1 MRNTGTEYMNGERTP
16 KVLPEMAELL
26 PPLTDEQL
34 SLLEADILKNG
45 CYAPIIVNEDLVIVD
60 GHNRYQICEKHGLPY
75 RLAVF
80 SFEDLLEAK
89 QWALDTQKS
98 RRNLTINELCKI
110 AMKLRPEVEARAEAK
125 LHLAS
130 GGDRRSDEFKNQ
142 GSATLPNLDMP
153 KNTGID
159 TRKEL
164 AKSVGVGE
172 RTMGKAMKI
181 EDEAPQAV
189 KDAVDSGDI
198 TIHQGYNLTRELE
211 DMDLPDEEQEAAA
224 KEAVEREI
232 ARKRENR
239 LKKINEKT
247 KIAKSFN
254 TAFEKAII
262 LEPSVENIRTWIAQS
277 GILCEQMDRVISEAK
292 KISETFAVIADV
304 VENTIRPEDWR
315 WKNEA
320 EANESEVSGECEDE
334 DSLGTE
340 ESCEDLDGEDA

>member
-1 MRNTGTEYMNGERTP
+1 MRNTGTEYMNDERTP
-16 KVLPEMAELL
+16 TVLPEMAELL

-45 CYAPIIVNEDLVIVD
+45 CYAPIIVNEELVIVD
-60 GHNRYQICEKHGLPY
+60 GHNRYQICEKYGLPY

-110 AMKLRPEVEARAEAK
+110 ALKLRPEIEARAEKRRADN
-125 LHLAS
+125 
-130 GGDRRSDEFKNQ
+130 GGDRKSEAAK
-142 GSATLPNLDMP
+142 SEMTTLSSPILNE
-153 KNTGID
+153 KISV
-159 TRKEL
+159 RKEL
-164 AKSVGVGE
+164 AQSVGVGE
-172 RTMGKAMKI
+172 VTMGKAMKI

-277 GILCEQMDRVISEAK
+277 GILYEQMDRVISEAK